1 MIFTLFKQKTKE
13 EAREETINQMRKE
26 EMEEFK
32 QLLRDIRL
40 SNLTEKEKEEQR
52 KIVREKHF
60 HNLSI
65 IK

>member
-1 MIFTLFKQKTKE
+1 MIFSIFKRKTQE
-13 EAREETINQMRKE
+13 EVREETIKQMRKE

-52 KIVREKHF
+52 KIVQEKHF

>member
-1 MIFTLFKQKTKE
+1 MIFSIFKRKTKE
-13 EAREETINQMRKE
+13 ELREETIKQMRKE
-26 EMEEFK
+26 EMQEY
-32 QLLRDIRL
+32 QQMLRDIRL

-65 IK
+65 YQ